1 MFFKAYVTSIR
12 KKERLTHFETRF
24 YYNSKQYYMYQGH
37 QDEIFPKKP
46 TARFIIFFTA
56 I

>member
-1 MFFKAYVTSIR
+1 M
-12 KKERLTHFETRF
+12 ERLTHFETKFR
-24 YYNSKQYYMYQGH
+24 YNSKQYMYQGH

-46 TARFIIFFTA
+46 TASFIIFFTA